1 MKLLESGRIGTMEL
15 KNRVFM
21 APMGTTTEPDG
32 SFHERSIRYYEER
45 ARGGF
50 GLIITGA
57 NQVSTEFEQKAC
69 NIIGTDRSMEQMK
82 ELVSRIHAAG
92 AKLCIQITPGL
103 GRMQLPYAAE
113 VAPLA
118 ASAVESYW
126 FPGLMCEPLSVE
138 QIQHLVAKMGEGA
151 AFAKAAG
158 ADAVEI
164 HGYGGYLIDQ
174 FSSALWNKREDEYG
188 GDLKGRM
195 KFGLDIVASVR
206 EAVGPDFPVL
216 YKYTPYHGVPGGREL
231 EEGLEQSRLL
241 QEAGVDALHVD
252 MGCYEAWYKAIPT
265 VYQPQALQSWLAAE
279 VKKIATVPVLTTGK
293 LNDPGV
299 AEKVLADGKGDFI
312 GLGHGALAEPN
323 WVNKV
328 AANKAYDVTPCIGCN
343 ECLFSGFS
351 GGHYVCAVNPTCYAE
366 DMNPIEPVTEPKRAL
381 VLGGGPGGME
391 FALTAAKRGIE
402 VELWEKGPRLGGTLY
417 AAGGPS
423 FKSDV
428 KDYADVMVNRTLAS
442 DVVVKTMKDATVEE
456 ILEGGWDKVVLATGA
471 RHTMPPIPGIE
482 SASVVKANDLLTGR
496 ASHGKKVVVIGAGL
510 VGCEAAAMIAQTAD
524 SVTVVEMEDK
534 ILATVTH
541 CRNNELALAQLLED
555 SEIDF
560 VTDARVTQIADD
572 GLTYSKGGAET
583 TIDADTVV
591 IAAGYTPND
600 ELRMALEGKVDVSV
614 IGDAVEADSILSAVH
629 GGFQLART
637 LGTELPLL
645 TAADL
650 AAQAPVATD

>member
-1 MKLLESGRIGTMEL
+1 MKLLEAGRIGTMEL

-45 ARGGF
+45 ALGGF

-57 NQVSTEFEQKAC
+57 NQVTTEYEQKAC
-69 NIIGTDRSMEQMK
+69 NIIGSEHSQERIA
-82 ELVSRIHAAG
+82 ELANRIHAAG
-92 AKLCIQITPGL
+92 AKLCIQLTPGL
-103 GRMQLPYAAE
+103 GRMQLPFAAE

-151 AFAKAAG
+151 AVAKAAG
-158 ADAVEI
+158 ADSVEI

-174 FSSALWNKREDEYG
+174 FSSELWNKREDEYG
-188 GDLKGRM
+188 GDLEGRM
-195 KFGLDIVASVR
+195 KFGLDIVKSVR
-206 EAVGPDFPVL
+206 EAVGPDFPIL

-231 EEGLEQSRLL
+231 EEGLAQTRLI
-241 QEAGVDALHVD
+241 QESGIDALHVD

-312 GLGHGALAEPN
+312 GLGHGALAEPD

-328 AANKAYDVTPCIGCN
+328 AENKAYDITPCIGCN
-343 ECLFSGFS
+343 ECLFSGFK
-351 GGHYVCAVNPTCYAE
+351 GGHYVCAVNPRCYAE
-366 DMNPIEPVTEPKRAL
+366 DMNPMEPVAAPTRAL

-391 FALTAAKRGIE
+391 FALTAAERGIE
-402 VELWEKGPRLGGTLY
+402 VELWEKGPRLGGTLF

-428 KDYADVMVNRTLAS
+428 KDYAEVMVNRTLAS
-442 DVVVKTMKDATVEE
+442 NVKVKTMKDGTAEE
-456 ILEGGWDKVVLATGA
+456 ILLGGWDKVVLATGA

-482 SASVVKANDLLTGR
+482 SASVVKANDVLTGR
-496 ASHGKKVVVIGAGL
+496 AGYGKRVVVIGAGL
-510 VGCEAAAMIAQTAD
+510 VGCEAAAMMAQTAD
-524 SVTVVEMEDK
+524 KVTVVEMEEK
-534 ILATVTH
+534 ILATVEH

-555 SEIDF
+555 SDLEF
-560 VTDARVTQIADD
+560 VTGARVAQIADD
-572 GLTYSKGGAET
+572 GLTYSKDGAET

-600 ELRMALEGKVDVSV
+600 ELLARLEGKIDVSV

-637 LGTELPLL
+637 LGTDLPLL
-645 TAADL
+645 TAANL
-650 AAQAPVATD
+650 AGTEPVATD

>member
-1 MKLLESGRIGTMEL
+1 MKLLEPTQIGRMTL
-15 KNRVFM
+15 RNRVFM
-21 APMGTTTEPDG
+21 APMGTTTEEDG
-32 SFHERSIRYYEER
+32 SFSERSIRYYEER

-57 NQVSTEFEQKAC
+57 NQVTTAYEQKAC
-69 NIIGTDRSMEQMK
+69 NIIGTERSAVQMRNLADRM
-82 ELVSRIHAAG
+82 HAAG

-103 GRMQLPYAAE
+103 GRMQLPFAAE

-138 QIQHLVAKMGEGA
+138 QIQDLVAKMGEGA
-151 AFAKAAG
+151 AMAKAAG

-174 FSSALWNKREDEYG
+174 FSSSLWNTRTDQYG
-188 GDLKGRM
+188 GDLEGRM
-195 KFGLDIVASVR
+195 RFGLEIVASVR
-206 EAVGPDFPVL
+206 DAVGPDFPIL

-231 EEGLEQSRLL
+231 EEGLAQTRLI

-265 VYQPQALQSWLAAE
+265 VYQPAALQSWLAAE
-279 VKKIATVPVLTTGK
+279 VKKIATVPVLTHGK
-293 LNDPGV
+293 LNDPAV
-299 AEKVLADGKGDFI
+299 AEGILADGKGDLV

-323 WVNKV
+323 WVNKIQE
-328 AANKAYDVTPCIGCN
+328 NRAYDITPCIGCN
-343 ECLFSGFS
+343 ECLFAGFK
-351 GGHYVCAVNPTCYAE
+351 GGNYVCAVNPACFDEASKQVT
-366 DMNPIEPVTEPKRAL
+366 PVAEPKRAL

-391 FALTAAKRGIE
+391 FAITAAERGID
-402 VELWEKGPRLGGTLY
+402 VELWEKGPRLGGTLH

-428 KDYADVMVNRTLAS
+428 KDYAEVLVGRTFRADVTVR
-442 DVVVKTMKDATVEE
+442 TMKDATAEE
-456 ILEGGWDKVVLATGA
+456 ILAGGWDKVVLATGA
-471 RHTMPPIPGIE
+471 RHAMPPIPGIE
-482 SASVVKANDLLTGR
+482 SASVVKANDVLTGR
-496 ASHGKKVVVIGAGL
+496 ASHGRRVVVIGAGL

-524 SVTVVEMEDK
+524 AVTVVEMEET
-534 ILATVTH
+534 ILATVEH

-555 SEIDF
+555 SDLEF
-560 VTDARVTQIADD
+560 VTGARVTQITDD
-572 GLTYSKGGAET
+572 GLTYSTNDAEV

-591 IAAGYTPND
+591 IAAGYRPND
-600 ELRMALEGKVDVSV
+600 ELLAQLEGKVDVSV

-629 GGFQLART
+629 GGFQLARAI
-637 LGTELPLL
+637 GAEEPVPGME
-645 TAADL
+645 TAAD
-650 AAQAPVATD
+650 QARSGS